1 MRRPG
6 PVALACFLLG
16 CALMVPFE
24 TTVTRV
30 LGVIALF
37 AAVVIG
43 VFAIATPDLLSAD
56 RDGEE

>member
-6 PVALACFLLG
+6 AVALACFLLG

-24 TTVTRV
+24 ATVTRV
-30 LGVIALF
+30 LGVMLLF

-43 VFAIATPDLLSAD
+43 VFAIATPDLLSAE
-56 RDGEE
+56 RDAED